1 MLSLAPRCSLSQRGI
16 TFDLGS
22 KNAGARRLFRL
33 TQDEPE
39 EFSTRL
45 DESFRKLERMNTDF
59 VFWVSE
65 ELKEFDF
72 EGQIHG
78 LDSERL
84 AVYIDGKRL
93 GAAKLERDVTR
104 TVSMNASGLVLTPG
118 RHELR
123 LSLSRPR
130 DGVPS
135 AEVSWI
141 RLGPPGTHG
150 TDYPSTERQ
159 IFAEV
164 TIEKRRNASIILQPG
179 ARLRC
184 PVWLPPLTSLR
195 TEAGLWG
202 EGPGELEIAVL
213 TQDGTRHVLA
223 NEKREKEDPRNWKPV
238 KVDLSP
244 FGTQLVEL
252 EFSAPTRNSDARAA
266 FAEPV
271 LETKGSSSAG
281 SPLAKRVILVL
292 LSGLGHKQA
301 PPQSAENGLPL
312 LNQLAREGTSYPQ
325 YRASTTS
332 ETGIVA
338 SLLTGLPPWKH
349 GVSNSSTRLSTELP
363 ALASLIEGNGGR
375 SSFFTGV
382 PPGFENFG
390 FSRGFELFIS
400 IPPQKDEAATAPLS
414 QARKWLQEAL
424 HHEGPVLSIVQ
435 LRGAHPPFD
444 VSNENALKLPP
455 SEYGGDL
462 TPRRAAIQL
471 SQIRQR
477 TRHQQMPEEDW
488 KRLEALQKS
497 ALKRQDA
504 ALSDLIAWLRQH
516 EAFDDTLFIVAGDVG
531 AGEPPLVPYSPEA
544 PLEEQYLSVPLLIK
558 YPHGHLAGTY
568 VKGYFAPRDITAT
581 IAQSLGLDFKPNS
594 ETIDLGAAHA
604 TGQARMRPH
613 IAFRER
619 EYSVRVGTSILR
631 GEDGSAPLL
640 CKPELDPSCTTDR
653 SVEHSLEAQALWL
666 TAWSTLAPPLAKEQ
680 EPEKIEP
687 DEELENALIVWG
699 FSP

>member
-1 MLSLAPRCSLSQRGI
+1 M
-16 TFDLGS
+16 
-22 KNAGARRLFRL
+22 
-33 TQDEPE
+33 
-39 EFSTRL
+39 
-45 DESFRKLERMNTDF
+45 MNTDF

-65 ELKEFDF
+65 ELKDF
-72 EGQIHG
+72 EFQGQIHG

-93 GAAKLERDVTR
+93 GAAKLEPDVTR
-104 TVSMNASGLVLTPG
+104 TVRISGGDLVLTPG

-130 DGVPS
+130 SGEPS

-141 RLGPPGTHG
+141 RLGPEGARA

-159 IFAEV
+159 TFAEV
-164 TIEKRRNASIILQPG
+164 TIEKQRNASIILQPG
-179 ARLRC
+179 ATLRC

-195 TEAGLWG
+195 SQVGLWG

-223 NEKREKEDPRNWKPV
+223 SDKRQKEDPRGWKPV
-238 KVDLSP
+238 RVDLSP
-244 FGTQLVEL
+244 FGTQLVEI
-252 EFSAPTRNSDARAA
+252 EFSAPTRNSGAHAA
-266 FAEPV
+266 FAEPF
-271 LETKGSSSAG
+271 LETKSSTSGG

-292 LSGLGHKQA
+292 LSGLGHKHA
-301 PPQSAENGLPL
+301 PPQSAEHGLPF
-312 LNQLAREGTSYPQ
+312 LNQLAREGASYPQ

-349 GVSNSSTRLSTELP
+349 GISSSSTRLSTELP
-363 ALASLIEGNGGR
+363 ALASLIEGSGGR

-390 FSRGFELFIS
+390 FSRGFELFVS
-400 IPPQKDEAATAPLS
+400 IPPQKDEAATAPLMH
-414 QARKWLQEAL
+414 ARKWLQETL
-424 HHEGPVLSIVQ
+424 LHEGPVLSIVQ

-444 VSNENALKLPP
+444 VSSDNAMKLPP

-471 SQIRQR
+471 SQIRER
-477 TRHQQMPEEDW
+477 TRDQEMPEEDW
-488 KRLEALQKS
+488 TRLDALQEA

-504 ALSDLIAWLRQH
+504 ALSEWIAWLRKH
-516 EAFDDTLFIVAGDVG
+516 EAFDDTLFIVMGDVA
-531 AGEPPLVPYSPEA
+531 AGEPPVIPYA
-544 PLEEQYLSVPLLIK
+544 PDASLDEQYLSVPLLIK
-558 YPHGHLAGTY
+558 YPRGHLAGSH
-568 VKGYFAPRDITAT
+568 VKGYFAPHDVTAT
-581 IAQSLGLDFKPNS
+581 IAHSLGLAFNPNS
-594 ETIDLGAAHA
+594 ETINLGASHA
-604 TGQARMRPH
+604 TDQARMRPH

-631 GEDGSAPLL
+631 GEDGTAPRL
-640 CKPELDPSCTTDR
+640 CKPELDPVCTTDR
-653 SVEHSLEAQALWL
+653 SVEHALEARALWL

-680 EPEKIEP
+680 KPEKIEP
-687 DEELENALIVWG
+687 DKQLENAFTVWG
-699 FSP
+699 VSR